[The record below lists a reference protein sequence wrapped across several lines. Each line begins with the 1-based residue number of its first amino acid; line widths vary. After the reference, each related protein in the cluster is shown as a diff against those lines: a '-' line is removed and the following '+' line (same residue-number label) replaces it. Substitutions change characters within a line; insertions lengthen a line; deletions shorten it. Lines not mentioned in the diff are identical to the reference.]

1 LDYDVQGE
9 GEPLVLI
16 HGSILADGFFPL
28 LSEPRI
34 ANTYRVISYHR
45 RGFAGSARARDP
57 FAIAEQ
63 AADGR
68 ALLKHLGIERAHI
81 AGHSYGA
88 AIALQWTLDAPES
101 VQSLML
107 LEPPLVA
114 SIPSGPRF
122 WEGVAAV
129 REGFYDPGNKD
140 GAVDAFLTAVV
151 GEGYREV
158 IDQFLPP
165 GAFDLAV
172 TDIDA
177 FFQVEIPALR
187 QWQFTAEDA
196 KRINQPVLSV
206 VGMETADMFQES
218 HALIK
223 QWIPHAEELVIPQ
236 ATHAL
241 QYMNPSAVA
250 EGLARFLSHLER

>member
-1 LDYDVQGE
+1 
-9 GEPLVLI
+9 
-16 HGSILADGFFPL
+16 
-28 LSEPRI
+28 
-34 ANTYRVISYHR
+34 
-45 RGFAGSARARDP
+45 
-57 FAIAEQ
+57 
-63 AADGR
+63 
-68 ALLKHLGIERAHI
+68 
-81 AGHSYGA
+81 
-88 AIALQWTLDAPES
+88 
-101 VQSLML
+101 
-107 LEPPLVA
+107 
-114 SIPSGPRF
+114 
-122 WEGVAAV
+122 
-129 REGFYDPGNKD
+129 
-140 GAVDAFLTAVV
+140 
-151 GEGYREV
+151 
-158 IDQFLPP
+158 LPP

-206 VGMETADMFQES
+206 VGMENADMCQES